1 MKKLKFLLTTL
12 LIGVL
17 LFALTACGGAEG
29 ALSGFVAACKKGEFE
44 KAATYVVGDFD
55 WEDAREDNDD
65 SIYKYIIEKTIGSFE
80 YKVKESSMNSDE
92 TACTMEISYSCHS
105 SVTVWTTYGVQVA
118 LGAEQSKATV
128 DEILKMDKT
137 ERDMTVNLK
146 KNDEGKWLLSLDSA
160 AALIA
165 SIYA

>member
-1 MKKLKFLLTTL
+1 MKKLKFLATTL

-44 KAATYVVGDFD
+44 KAATYVEGDFD
-55 WEDAREDNDD
+55 WEDTRENNDD

-92 TACTMEISYSCHS
+92 TACTIEISCSFHS
-105 SVTVWTTYGVQVA
+105 AAIVWSVAQAGSRGNPTR
-118 LGAEQSKATV
+118 STV
-128 DEILKMDKT
+128 DTLLKEMDKT
-137 ERDMTVNLK
+137 ERDMTVVLE
-146 KNDEGKWLLSLDSA
+146 KNEEGKWLLNAVSA
-160 AALIA
+160 LELIGA
-165 SIYA
+165 IYA